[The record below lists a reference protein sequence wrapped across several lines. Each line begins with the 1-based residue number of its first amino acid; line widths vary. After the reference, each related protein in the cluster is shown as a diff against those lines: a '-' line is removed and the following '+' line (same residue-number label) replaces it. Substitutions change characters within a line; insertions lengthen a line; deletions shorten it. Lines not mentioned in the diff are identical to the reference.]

1 MYWLHPPSL
10 LRRAAAIALLVGAVA
25 WDLRSD
31 GREPYPVALTTVPA
45 GSVIPPEAIGWVDLP
60 RGALPLVAPQGRRA
74 AVDLA
79 AGDPLVPAVL
89 ADGVVAPD
97 GWWTIPIAI
106 GTLAAPGDET
116 LLVVADPPFSTIGL
130 VLESQVGDS
139 FAFDHRPAAVAVP
152 ADVAPA
158 VAAAERAGLLVV
170 AVRPASAGQ

>member
-10 LRRAAAIALLVGAVA
+10 LRRVAAIALLAGAVA

-31 GREPYPVALTTVPA
+31 GREPYPVALVAVPA
-45 GSVIPPEAIGWVDLP
+45 GSVIPPEAIGWVELP

-106 GTLAAPGDET
+106 GSEGADISRRSTRKRDAHVPARTPSTLATSVTET
-116 LLVVADPPFSTIGL
+116 GEFGSSTGIVVP
-130 VLESQVGDS
+130 
-139 FAFDHRPAAVAVP
+139 
-152 ADVAPA
+152 
-158 VAAAERAGLLVV
+158 
-170 AVRPASAGQ
+170 SA